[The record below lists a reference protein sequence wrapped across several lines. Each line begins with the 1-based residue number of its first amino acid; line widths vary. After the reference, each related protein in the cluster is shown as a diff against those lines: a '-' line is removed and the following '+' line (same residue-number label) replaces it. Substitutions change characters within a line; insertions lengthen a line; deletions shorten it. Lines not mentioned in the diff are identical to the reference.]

1 MNIVQLSNLFNQVC
15 QSINVST
22 PGRVGFYHFGWYSDI
37 NTNIQ
42 NNWTGQ
48 NTVGKLYPSIQ
59 FLYPTGSLEIKEKR
73 YTNTLRCTMVFSDL
87 QYYNNDGTMNQ
98 RSIIEVFRDLEA
110 LVVNVFSEFNRV
122 GRTAPYQIGF
132 QGPVQTDYISDQHN
146 DNLCLIKCDFT
157 IWYQMDCPID
167 TVDIPNL
174 PIGFNDVPPSSND
187 YELL

>member
-1 MNIVQLSNLFNQVC
+1 
-15 QSINVST
+15 
-22 PGRVGFYHFGWYSDI
+22 VGFYHFGWYSDI

-59 FLYPTGSLEIKEKR
+59 FLYPEGSLEIREKR
-73 YTNTLRCTMVFSDL
+73 FTNTLRCTIVFSDL
-87 QYYNNDGTMNQ
+87 QYYNNDGTINQ
-98 RSIIEVFRDLEA
+98 RSIIEIFRDLEA
-110 LVVNVFSEFNRV
+110 LAVNVLSEFNRI
-122 GRTAPYQIGF
+122 GRTTPYQIGF
-132 QGPVQTDYISDQHN
+132 QGPVTTDYISDQHN
-146 DNLCLIKCDFT
+146 DSLCLLKCDFS

-174 PIGFNDVPPSSND
+174 PNNFNDIPPSIND